1 MYRRAVGLLLL
12 GLTFA
17 VTPLSP
23 AAAPPTRGTLRVAL
37 PATYID
43 SIDGALAYFAGDPA
57 FLNIVCASLMR
68 LPDKPL
74 PAGFRVVPE
83 LAAGF
88 PRISDGRRTYVFT
101 IRKGLRF
108 NTGAPV
114 TAADVAFTI
123 NRILNPK
130 LQSPTSGAFSSVV
143 GAQDVLAG
151 RARQAS
157 GIRASGRTLTIK
169 LTHPVGDF
177 VENAGTSLCVLPA
190 GLPLQPEGVTA
201 PVPSPAPYYISS
213 YIPGQRIV
221 LDRNTHYRGA
231 RPQHVERFVF
241 DLTVDENQ
249 ALDDVLTGTSDTAW
263 VPNPYWAAR
272 APEFARRFGVNKKR
286 FFSQPGT
293 FLRMFALR
301 TSRPLFHDNV
311 ALRRAINFAID
322 RRALVGVAGAL
333 SGTPVDHYV
342 PPIMPGYQKV
352 HVYPVGRP
360 NVAKARALAHGH
372 TGDGKL
378 VLYVPTRAGAAEQAQ
393 IIKQNLK
400 PIGLDVEIK
409 TFPGGPLYFDM
420 LANPA
425 EPFDMAWFGV
435 GYGIPDPGDVLN
447 DLFDGGL
454 IGKPPVG
461 DNYSNFNSA
470 KWNKVLRRA
479 SLLTGA
485 RRYRT
490 YGRLDVELARE
501 AAPAFAWSVD
511 NAFALVSARTGCVVV
526 NPYLD
531 IEAACLR

>member
-1 MYRRAVGLLLL
+1 MYRRAAVLAVL
-12 GLTFA
+12 GFALTLA
-17 VTPLSP
+17 PMSP
-23 AAAPPTRGTLRVAL
+23 AAPTATGTLRVAL

-43 SIDGALAYFAGDPA
+43 SIDGALASFAGDPA

-74 PAGFRVVPE
+74 PAGFRVGPE

-88 PRISDGRRTYVFT
+88 PRISNGGKTYVFT

-130 LQSPTSGAFSSVV
+130 LQSGAIGSFSAVV

-151 RARQAS
+151 KATKAS
-157 GIRASGRTLTIK
+157 GIRASRRTLTIR
-169 LTHPVGDF
+169 LTRPVGDF
-177 VENAGTSLCVLPA
+177 VEDAGTSLCVLPA

-213 YIPGQRIV
+213 YVPGQRIV

-231 RPQHVERFVF
+231 RPQHVDRFVF

-249 ALDDVLTGTSDTAW
+249 ALDDVVDGTADTAW

-272 APEFARRFGVNKKR
+272 TPEFARSFGINKKR
-286 FFSQPGT
+286 FFIKPGT
-293 FLRMFALR
+293 TLRMFALR
-301 TSRPLFHDNV
+301 TSRPLLRNNV
-311 ALRRAINFAID
+311 LLRRAINFAID
-322 RRALVGVAGAL
+322 RRALVGVAGAA

-342 PPIMPGYQKV
+342 PPIFPGYQKV
-352 HVYPVGRP
+352 HVYPIGRP
-360 NVAKARALAHGH
+360 NVAKAKALARGH
-372 TGDGKL
+372 TRDGKL

-400 PIGLDVEIK
+400 PIGLDVEIR
-409 TFPGGPLYFDM
+409 TFPAGPLYFD
-420 LANPA
+420 LIAKPA
-425 EPFDMAWFGV
+425 EPFDMAWFGD
-435 GYGIPDPGDVLN
+435 GYTVPDPGIVLN
-447 DLFDGGL
+447 GLFDGGS
-454 IGKPPVG
+454 IGKP
-461 DNYSNFNSA
+461 DNTNYSNFDST
-470 KWNKVLRRA
+470 KWNRALRRA
-479 SLLTGA
+479 SRLTGT

-490 YGRLDVELARE
+490 YGRLDVEIARE
-501 AAPAFAWSVD
+501 AAPTFAWSVD